1 MKTMVLKLTIETEKS
16 KRKALKVIAA
26 VKGVDSVAV
35 DMEKQKM
42 TVIGEADP
50 VNVTSRL
57 RKSDLQKMV
66 LKLTIENEKRKRKA
80 LKVIAEVEGVDSVA
94 VDMEEK
100 KDDYNWGSRP
110 CECYMKAQEI
120 RFWLCR
126 ITECRTYQ
134 GGEN

>member
-57 RKSDLQKMV
+57 RKSGFCL
-66 LKLTIENEKRKRKA
+66 
-80 LKVIAEVEGVDSVA
+80 AELLSVEPTK
-94 VDMEEK
+94 EK
-100 KDDYNWGSRP
+100 KIKVENAEIPTVLCVQRPYYCDYGCVNDNPNG
-110 CECYMKAQEI
+110 CT
-120 RFWLCR
+120 LC
-126 ITECRTYQ
+126 
-134 GGEN
+134 